1 MLKAVVAPTVLLIVL
16 APLVPKVNDEGPLIA
31 PDIPIVPVP
40 LVMLTLVFIFTELF
54 KAIFPVTAVFVTLEL
69 LPYL

>member
-1 MLKAVVAPTVLLIVL
+1 MVAPTVLLIVL

-40 LVMLTLVFIFTELF
+40 LEIVALAFNCTGLLKV
-54 KAIFPVTAVFVTLEL
+54 IFPVTAVFVVLDP

>member
-1 MLKAVVAPTVLLIVL
+1 MVAPTVLLIVL

-40 LVMLTLVFIFTELF
+40 LEIVTLALNCIGLLKV
-54 KAIFPVTAVFVTLEL
+54 IFPVTEVGVVVEDV
-69 LPYL
+69 P